1 MDHFATFVII
11 GFVHSRPFADGVDI
25 AGLKDSFDEKVPGF
39 THWPEIDAVFET
51 LSSRWV
57 FEKAYIVTVC

>member
-1 MDHFATFVII
+1 MTFVII

-39 THWPEIDAVFET
+39 T
-51 LSSRWV
+51 R
-57 FEKAYIVTVC
+57 